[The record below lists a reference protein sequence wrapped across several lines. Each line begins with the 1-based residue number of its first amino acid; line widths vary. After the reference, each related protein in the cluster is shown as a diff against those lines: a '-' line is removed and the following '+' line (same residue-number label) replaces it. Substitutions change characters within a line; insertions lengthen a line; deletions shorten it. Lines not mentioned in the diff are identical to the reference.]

1 MRCCR
6 QERFLVQLLL
16 VATLL
21 LAACQKSVNHGGK
34 TPVVEVEGEFLYK
47 EDVTKVIPYG
57 LSSADS
63 VAFAQDYMR
72 KWAEDMIFFKKAE
85 RNVSDKGRIARMVE
99 EYKRTLILNDYEQRL
114 LQEQMSSALPEAD
127 LLAYYNGNKE
137 FFMLEEPV
145 IKGIFLKVPLKAPD
159 LKEMKVHYKDNSA
172 KARELLEKYA
182 FRNAV
187 IYEYFYDQ
195 WMPVSELEGKL
206 IVNLAEL
213 SKDFESNRNIE
224 ANDDEYCYLLHVD
237 DYILKGEVKPYDLAR
252 YEIIDLLSNTR
263 KVDFMHKVKTDLYN
277 QSLEMDKIKYY
288 EDKAK

>member
-99 EYKRTLILNDYEQRL
+99 EYRRALVLNDYEQRL
-114 LQEQMSSALPEAD
+114 LQEQVSGELEEMELQM
-127 LLAYYNGNKE
+127 YYDENKE
-137 FFMLEEPV
+137 FFILEEPI
-145 IKGIFLKVPLKAPD
+145 IKGVFLKVPLTAPD
-159 LKEMKVHYKDNSA
+159 LKEMKTHYKDNSEQ
-172 KARELLEKYA
+172 AREQLEKCA

-195 WMPVSELEGKL
+195 WMPVSELEGKT

-213 SKDFESNRNIE
+213 SKEFATNRDIE
-224 ANDDEYCYLLHVD
+224 ASDEEYCYLLHVD
-237 DYILKGEVKPYDLAR
+237 EYMLKGEVKPYDLAR

-263 KVDFMHKVKTDLYN
+263 KVDFMRKVKVDLYN
-277 QSLEMDKIKYY
+277 QYLETGRIKTL
-288 EDKAK
+288 